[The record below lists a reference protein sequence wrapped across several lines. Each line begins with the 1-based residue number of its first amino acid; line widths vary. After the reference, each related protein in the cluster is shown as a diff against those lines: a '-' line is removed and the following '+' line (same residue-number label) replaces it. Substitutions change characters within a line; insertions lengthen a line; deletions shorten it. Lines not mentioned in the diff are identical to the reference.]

1 MDTPDNNI
9 SLKKHNIFLEN
20 RKSLSA
26 TGVFD
31 VTGFD
36 NQQIT
41 LKTELGEMII
51 GGNDLK
57 INRFSQENGEL
68 DINGE
73 INSVFYSE
81 DRDNRDSFFS
91 KLFR

>member
-1 MDTPDNNI
+1 MDSSENNI
-9 SLKKHNIFLEN
+9 SLKKHSIILEN
-20 RKSLSA
+20 RKNLNA
-26 TGVFD
+26 TGVYD
-31 VTGFD
+31 VIGFD

-41 LKTELGEMII
+41 LKTELGEMMI

-73 INSVFYSE
+73 INSIIYSE
-81 DRDNRDSFFS
+81 DRDNRDGFFS